1 MYMVLAVLH
10 PDHVLETEEN
20 NVNQVLEHAFLAG
33 CQKTHEGKVATYI
46 PELGKADGN
55 QLGICIHTIS
65 GEHFC
70 VGDTN
75 VRFSIQSISKVISLA
90 IALELCGFDKVF
102 QNVGMEPSGDPFNS
116 FVKLEYTHSIPYNPM
131 INAGAI
137 VIASYLEP
145 LISFNDMTRICR
157 TLCMDPDIA
166 LDENVFHSEMSNISR
181 NRAIAYLLESK
192 GYIDKDVEKC
202 LMFYVQM
209 CSLSVTAESL
219 AGLGLILANDGI
231 SPDTGERLLKHQTVQ
246 IVKTIM
252 LTCGMYDGSGQ
263 FAVRIGIPSKSGVG
277 GGILSVVDRK
287 MGIGIYGPAL
297 DEKGNSLAGTYV
309 LEYLSR
315 ELHLHLFDHTSGSTA

>member
-1 MYMVLAVLH
+1 MKEILQQAYLFGL
-10 PDHVLETEEN
+10 
-20 NVNQVLEHAFLAG
+20 
-33 CQKTHEGKVATYI
+33 QKTGEGKVATYI
-46 PELGKADGN
+46 PELGKADKN
-55 QLGICIHTIS
+55 QLGVCVYTIS
-65 GEHFC
+65 GDRLC
-70 VGDTN
+70 IGDAD

-90 IALELCGFDKVF
+90 VALELCSFDQVF

-116 FVKLEYTHSIPYNPM
+116 FAKLEYTSGVPYNPM

-145 LISFNDMTRICR
+145 LISLQDMLLYSRK
-157 TLCMDPDIA
+157 LCMDPGIA
-166 LDENVFHSEMSNISR
+166 LNENVFRSEMSNLSR

-192 GYIDKDVEKC
+192 GYLKANTEDS
-202 LMFYVQM
+202 LRFYVHM
-209 CSLSVTAESL
+209 CSLNVTAKSL

-231 SPDTGERLLKHQTVQ
+231 CPDTGERLLKHQTVQ

-277 GGILSVVDRK
+277 GGILSVADGK
-287 MGIGIYGPAL
+287 MGIGIFGPSL

-309 LEYLSR
+309 LEYLSH
-315 ELHLHLFDHTSGSTA
+315 ECHLHLFDHPNGF